1 MYYIHIKDQLLRGG
15 ILMKDNKEKLNISTE
30 TKSAKSS
37 YQNHRD
43 PDFGYSPTDI
53 YYNTEKKIPN
63 SGVSIPTYDAVIK
76 AKEWVDDINKK

>member
-1 MYYIHIKDQLLRGG
+1 
-15 ILMKDNKEKLNISTE
+15 MKENKRSLNTKTDS
-30 TKSAKSS
+30 KSATGS
-37 YQNHRD
+37 YKNHKD

-53 YYNTEKKIPN
+53 YYNTEEKISD